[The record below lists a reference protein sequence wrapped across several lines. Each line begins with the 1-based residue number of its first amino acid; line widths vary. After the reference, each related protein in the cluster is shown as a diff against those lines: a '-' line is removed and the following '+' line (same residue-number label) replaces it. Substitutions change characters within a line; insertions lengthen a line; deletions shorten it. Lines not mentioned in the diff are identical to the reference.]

1 MTLVYHPRALANRFG
16 RKMARRV
23 QTPSTLRLRPPGGR
37 AAALT
42 AAGARPRGP
51 PGGDREGVQSVRRP
65 RRRGRDGG
73 AYIEDQTGLGG
84 GGAIVAGEKHLL
96 GCGDRVMGDLVRR
109 IGPLGPAER
118 RRGRPEDAYGS
129 LVRTIIGQQL
139 STKAARSIYGRLT
152 ALFDGR
158 PPTPEEL
165 LSTDEEPLRACGL
178 SRPKVRYLRD
188 LAERVI
194 SGELDL
200 SSLHGLPDEEVIRQ
214 ITAVKGLGRWSADM
228 FLMFHLGRED
238 VLPVGDLGVRRAV
251 ERAYDLLEIPDAE
264 TLRDIARPWSPHRT
278 LASFYLWESLEPD
291 NAP

>member
-1 MTLVYHPRALANRFG
+1 M
-16 RKMARRV
+16 
-23 QTPSTLRLRPPGGR
+23 S
-37 AAALT
+37 
-42 AAGARPRGP
+42 
-51 PGGDREGVQSVRRP
+51 
-65 RRRGRDGG
+65 
-73 AYIEDQTGLGG
+73 
-84 GGAIVAGEKHLL
+84 HLL
-96 GCGDRVMGDLVRR
+96 GCGDRVMEELVRR
-109 IGPLGPAER
+109 IGPLGLARR
-118 RRGRPEDAYGS
+118 RRGRPDDAYGS
-129 LVRTIIGQQL
+129 LVRTIVGQQL

-152 ALFDGR
+152 ALFDNR

-165 LSTDEEPLRACGL
+165 ISTDEELLRACGL

-200 SSLHGLPDEEVIRQ
+200 RSLHHVPDEEVIRQ

-251 ERAYDLLEIPDAE
+251 ERAYELPEIPDAE
-264 TLRDIARPWSPHRT
+264 TLQDIARPWSPHRT

-291 NAP
+291 NTPVA